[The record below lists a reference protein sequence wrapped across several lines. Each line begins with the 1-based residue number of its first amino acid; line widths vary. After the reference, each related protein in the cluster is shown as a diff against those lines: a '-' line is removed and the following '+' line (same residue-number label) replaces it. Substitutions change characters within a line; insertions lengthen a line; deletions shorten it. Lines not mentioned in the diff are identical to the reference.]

1 MGPPRA
7 VVRPG
12 AALMP
17 RPPGHYLPN
26 PRDRARQRA
35 AELRALLTEK
45 TPCQDCSRRNLC
57 ATFYLACSTFRNW
70 TATGSWRIGDP
81 REPSREIYQKLFSN
95 NDED

>member
-26 PRDRARQRA
+26 PRDRTRQRA
-35 AELRALLTEK
+35 AELRALLTEERK
-45 TPCQDCSRRNLC
+45 LHT
-57 ATFYLACSTFRNW
+57 YL
-70 TATGSWRIGDP
+70 
-81 REPSREIYQKLFSN
+81 EI
-95 NDED
+95 